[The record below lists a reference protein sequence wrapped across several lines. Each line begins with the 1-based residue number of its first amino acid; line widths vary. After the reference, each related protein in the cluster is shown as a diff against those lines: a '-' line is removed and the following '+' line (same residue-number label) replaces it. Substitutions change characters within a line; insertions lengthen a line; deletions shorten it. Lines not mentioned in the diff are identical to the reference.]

1 MARCTHVER
10 SLPRYGFTPREPDQ
24 ARPERPAADD
34 RRRGAPG
41 DPEGSSNSIVGD
53 NAPPRYPKA
62 AAALLACDLD
72 LGAEL
77 YSLLDSS
84 EPSAASPSVRSVI
97 RA

>member
-1 MARCTHVER
+1 
-10 SLPRYGFTPREPDQ
+10 
-24 ARPERPAADD
+24 
-34 RRRGAPG
+34 
-41 DPEGSSNSIVGD
+41 VGD
-53 NAPPRYPKA
+53 DAPPRYTKA